1 MDVSI
6 YRLRQRDIL
15 ALCVMGLLLLGIVMV
30 QSASM
35 SVTGK
40 LGWGWTDFGLRHAM
54 FAGVAIVT
62 FYTVGRIDYAWLLRG
77 TDTVLRSKVL
87 WLVAIAGGM
96 SFAVLIPHVGRE
108 VNGARRWLP
117 LGVTQVQ
124 PSELAKWATVV
135 FLAWWLT
142 HRPVDLAKFWTGFV
156 PTLAPVV
163 ALCLLIVIQD
173 FGTAALIAVCSL
185 TMLLVGQVRMK
196 HLLIVIPPVLAAAYW
211 FVAHK
216 EYRW

>member
-35 SVTGK
+35 TVTGK

-77 TDTVLRSKVL
+77 TDSITRNKVL
-87 WLVAIAGGM
+87 WLLAIAGGTCL
-96 SFAVLIPHVGRE
+96 AVLVPHVGRE

-124 PSELAKWATVV
+124 PSELAKWATVI
-135 FLAWWLT
+135 FLAWWLS
-142 HRPVDLAKFWTGFV
+142 HRPIDLNKFSRFV
-156 PTLAPVV
+156 LTLVPVG

-173 FGTAALIAVCSL
+173 FGTAALIALCAL
-185 TMLLVGQVRMK
+185 TMM
-196 HLLIVIPPVLAAAYW
+196 LAGRVKLW
-211 FVAHK
+211 
-216 EYRW
+216 